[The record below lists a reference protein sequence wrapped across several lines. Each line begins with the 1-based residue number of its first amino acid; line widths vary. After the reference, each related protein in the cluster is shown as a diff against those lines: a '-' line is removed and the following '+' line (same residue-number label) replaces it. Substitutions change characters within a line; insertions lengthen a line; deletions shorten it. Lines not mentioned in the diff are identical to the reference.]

1 MNKTILLY
9 DKNCPLCNFQI
20 RLLTWIDL
28 FHALRLV
35 PYQDPQ
41 AAAYTHGIDPALLH
55 ASIHCVSPKQETMR
69 GARAL
74 RHVCM
79 RLPPALPLAL
89 LLWVPGALYVASE
102 IYDGISRNRMR
113 ISRIFGCKNACAIIP
128 ARQRSEDVISTL
140 K

>member
-1 MNKTILLY
+1 MKTILLY

-20 RLLTWIDL
+20 RLLTWLDL
-28 FHALRLV
+28 FHALRLI
-35 PYQDPQ
+35 PYQDPDARAFTQ
-41 AAAYTHGIDPALLH
+41 GIDPALLH
-55 ASIHCVSPKQETMR
+55 ASIHCVSPQQNIMR

-79 RLPPALPLAL
+79 RLPPAVPLAL
-89 LLWVPGALYVASE
+89 LLWLPGTLSIASE

-113 ISRIFGCKNACAIIP
+113 ISRIFGCKSACAILP
-128 ARQRSEDVISTL
+128 ARQRSDDVIAVI